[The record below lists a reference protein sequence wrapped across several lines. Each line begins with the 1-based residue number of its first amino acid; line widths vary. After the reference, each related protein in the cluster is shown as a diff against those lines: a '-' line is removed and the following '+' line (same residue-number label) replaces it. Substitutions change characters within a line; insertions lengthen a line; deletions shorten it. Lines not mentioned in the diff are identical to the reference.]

1 MSIRASFQKNLRTLR
16 ENAGYTTK
24 EFAAL
29 IGAKYSTY
37 AAYENQG
44 REPRYDMLC
53 KIVDTLGVTID
64 ELIGHKISEL
74 TRCKYFVREAGL
86 EINEVS
92 HSGCITIN
100 INLKELEK
108 VSLISLLSVKEIYK
122 AFPSGIV
129 PTAIP
134 NEQFIEIVSDAATN
148 AEKAI
153 NPSRIAIMKQSLYLS
168 FLTQIAIDIQN
179 MKRQK
184 QERSADNE

>member
-1 MSIRASFQKNLRTLR
+1 MSIHASFQKNLRALR
-16 ENAGYTTK
+16 EKAGYTTK

-44 REPRYDMLC
+44 REPRYDILC
-53 KIVDTLGVTID
+53 KIVDTLGVTTD
-64 ELIGHKISEL
+64 ELLGHKMTEL
-74 TRCKYFVREAGL
+74 TKCKFFVREAGW

-92 HSGCITIN
+92 PPGCTTIN
-100 INLKELEK
+100 INLKELEEA
-108 VSLISLLSVKEIYK
+108 SPISLLPVNDFYK

-134 NEQFIEIVSDAATN
+134 NDIFIKIVSDAVAD
-148 AEKAI
+148 AERAV
-153 NPSRIAIMKQSLYLS
+153 NPSRITIMKNSLYIS
-168 FLTQIAIDIQN
+168 FLMQIRMEIQN

-184 QERSADNE
+184 HEGSTDHE